1 MLEIA
6 RSVYLEEVLFGKQ
19 DSQTRLEVNI
29 IDIIQNMHLDYELY

>member
-19 DSQTRLEVNI
+19 DSLTRLEV
-29 IDIIQNMHLDYELY
+29 L

>member
-19 DSQTRLEVNI
+19 DSQTRLEVNF

>member
-29 IDIIQNMHLDYELY
+29 IDIKQNMHLDYELY